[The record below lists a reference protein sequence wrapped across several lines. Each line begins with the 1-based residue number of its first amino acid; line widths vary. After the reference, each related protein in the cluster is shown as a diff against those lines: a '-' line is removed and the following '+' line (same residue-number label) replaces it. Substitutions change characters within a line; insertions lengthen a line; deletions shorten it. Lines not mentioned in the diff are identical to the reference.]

1 MGTWLVI
8 GAPPYAT
15 TTLTP
20 VWYANFL
27 ASSWI

>member
-1 MGTWLVI
+1 MSTPLSSSRTCWLI

-20 VWYANFL
+20 V
-27 ASSWI
+27 